1 MSSLAYAALWMFVF
15 AVPWEAVVVIPGMAV
30 ISRLTGVLALGLT
43 LFSVVVTARFRR
55 WQLLHVA
62 ALLFVAWTGL
72 GIWFFDMV
80 QVPNKFYTF
89 AQLFTVLWMV
99 WELAPSRQRVMGLFV
114 AFVLGAYVE
123 ALGTLLLFR
132 SHSAALKRFAL
143 AGADPNTLAMRLS
156 LAIPMAWYV
165 GMTTQRPLLRLV
177 CRAYVPVGVLA
188 VALTGSRGGMIAC
201 FLSLLVVPLTMTL
214 SPKRLAM
221 AVVMLLLSG
230 TLAVVYVPEKVVD
243 RLATTGS
250 SMQSGSFGGRVRLWV
265 AGVHAFAKQPVM
277 GYGVASYKQ
286 AIAPEVGSNTQVA
299 HNSFLSVLVEEGMV
313 GLLLYLLMLLS
324 VYLAIIRL
332 PGHDRWFALVLLGTL
347 VTAMLPLTWEDQ
359 KSVWFVLAALFG
371 YCHLAPAVPVRPVQP
386 VSREPSPRRG
396 PIGTPRAAGRMAPLD
411 PRLNRDVTG

>member
-15 AVPWEAVVVIPGMAV
+15 AVPWEAVVVVPGLAV
-30 ISRLTGVLALGLT
+30 VSRLTGVLALGLT

-62 ALLFVAWTGL
+62 ALLFLAWAGA
-72 GIWFFDMV
+72 GVWIFSMV

-99 WELAPSRQRVMGLFV
+99 WELAPSRQRVLGLFT
-114 AFVLGAYVE
+114 AYVLGAYIE
-123 ALGTLLLFR
+123 ALGTLMLFR
-132 SHSAALKRFAL
+132 THGAALKRFAL

-177 CRAYVPVGVLA
+177 CRAYVPVGVLG

-221 AVVMLLLSG
+221 AVVMLILSG
-230 TLAVVYVPEKVVD
+230 TLAVVYVPDKVVD

-250 SMQSGSFGGRVRLWV
+250 SMESGSFGGRVRLWI
-265 AGVHAFAKQPVM
+265 AGVHAFEQRPVM
-277 GYGVASYKQ
+277 GYGVASFKQ

-313 GLLLYLLMLLS
+313 GLALYLLMFLS

-347 VTAMLPLTWEDQ
+347 FTAMLPLTWEDQ
-359 KSVWFVLAALFG
+359 KSVWFVLAALFAFSQVG
-371 YCHLAPAVPVRPVQP
+371 LATPVAPIRP
-386 VSREPSPRRG
+386 VSRGVGPRRG
-396 PIGTPRAAGRMAPLD
+396 RLGIPRGAGRMAPLD
-411 PRLNRDVTG
+411 ARVNRDVTG